1 LLWSY
6 RCLFVMS
13 EDYVEATAEQK
24 LNIATYF
31 IMSSPSGEVD
41 EVVSDV
47 QKLVSDPSV
56 LTDSALLS
64 ILREYNTE
72 QMISAPDLSTPPK
85 PLLISKYGAVGTDLY
100 LDPATGKVL
109 QFDHRKRVFVSET
122 DKRQVLRDD
131 VDSYRAALSTALTTY
146 LSTAF
151 KPNKYAA
158 AVYGAD
164 NGTVT
169 LCISAKNVNLG
180 NFWTGSWRAVY
191 TLNVLQQS
199 TELKGNV
206 KIDVHYFEDGN
217 VQLHTAVDMSTVT
230 VNIDAPD
237 AVSKRVIEALNKFE
251 TDYQNELEEMY
262 VNMHRTT
269 FKAMRRFLPVNRQKF
284 LWNAA
289 AHSLAQEVSK

>member
-1 LLWSY
+1 
-6 RCLFVMS
+6 MS

-56 LTDSALLS
+56 LSDTALLS
-64 ILREYNTE
+64 VLREYNTE
-72 QMISAPDLSTPPK
+72 QMIAAPDLSTPSK
-85 PLLISKYGAVGTDLY
+85 PLLISKYGAVGGDLY

-109 QFDHRKRVFVSET
+109 SFDHRKRVFVSET
-122 DKRQVLRDD
+122 DKRQVLRED
-131 VDSYRAALSTALTTY
+131 VDSYRSALATALTSY

-151 KPNKYAA
+151 KPNKYAH

-191 TLNVLQQS
+191 TLNVLQPS
-199 TELKGNV
+199 TELKGSV

-217 VQLHTAVDMSTVT
+217 VQLHTANEMPVVSVSVDTPES
-230 VNIDAPD
+230 
-237 AVSKRVIEALNKFE
+237 VSKRIVEAVNKFE

-269 FKAMRRFLPVNRQKF
+269 FKAMRRFLPVNRQRF

-289 AHSLAQEVSK
+289 AHTLAQEVSK